1 MFHFKNANIN
11 FNILCVY
18 VCVTQ
23 INTKENKNVLHFHM
37 HKHIIESHNIN
48 HKTRSTPENSS
59 LLKKKGEREGEA
71 NIQLVS
77 NCLIHTKSYKR
88 KGNKTPCYFWPL
100 K

>member
-23 INTKENKNVLHFHM
+23 IYTKGNKNVLHFHM

-48 HKTRSTPENSS
+48 HKTSSTPENSS
-59 LLKKKGEREGEA
+59 LLKKKEEERERDRL
-71 NIQLVS
+71 IS
-77 NCLIHTKSYKR
+77 N
-88 KGNKTPCYFWPL
+88 
-100 K
+100 